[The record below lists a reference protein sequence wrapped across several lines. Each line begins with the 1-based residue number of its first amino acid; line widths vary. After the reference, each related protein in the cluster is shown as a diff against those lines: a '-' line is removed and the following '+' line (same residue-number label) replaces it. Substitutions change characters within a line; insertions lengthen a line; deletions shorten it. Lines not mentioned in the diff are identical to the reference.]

1 MELEHSKLNLMRE
14 GKLSAGGAVQKESR
28 FIVGKN
34 KNCFPRSQRKI
45 QICFFSLFEQVAVFR
60 DWFDEE
66 RTLLLLEAS
75 ASLTIAES
83 KNYDF
88 VKTTVL
94 RVYELVP
101 EAGHVSGFSER
112 SNTRLMLNLYGIWLS
127 I

>member
-1 MELEHSKLNLMRE
+1 M
-14 GKLSAGGAVQKESR
+14 
-28 FIVGKN
+28 
-34 KNCFPRSQRKI
+34 
-45 QICFFSLFEQVAVFR
+45 FR

-66 RTLLLLEAS
+66 RTLLLLEAY